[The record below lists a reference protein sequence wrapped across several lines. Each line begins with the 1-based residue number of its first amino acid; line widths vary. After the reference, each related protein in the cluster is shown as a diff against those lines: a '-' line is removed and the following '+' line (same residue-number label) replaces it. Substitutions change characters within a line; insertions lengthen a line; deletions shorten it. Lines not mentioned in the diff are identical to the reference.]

1 MSIELRL
8 PNINA
13 TTDRGQLVQIKSY
26 LYQFAEQLNWA
37 LNTMEKGTS
46 SESVVM
52 QDAVGNV
59 LQETEE
65 AKAYDTFNSIKDLI
79 IKSADIVEAYYEEI
93 DNLISLDGKY
103 VAQADFGEGGVAKYI
118 ETTNMSIDA
127 TSKYIDQKFT
137 KTEIIDGEEIA
148 SQYSL
153 NDLDSRI
160 RTQEGAIRSGW
171 VNTYITDNGTISN
184 TPREVLGVDVG
195 GIRTTDGVESVRYA
209 TFSEAGIEL
218 YDGSKSSRP
227 VAYISKNK
235 IYITSAEFIS
245 SVKMGKY
252 KLDLSNGIAF
262 KWEEV

>member
-1 MSIELRL
+1 MVSIELRL

-46 SESVVM
+46 SESLVL
-52 QDAVGNV
+52 QDKVGNV
-59 LQETEE
+59 LEQTEE

-93 DNLISLDGKY
+93 DNLISLNGKY
-103 VAQADFGEGGVAKYI
+103 VAQADFGDGGVAKYI
-118 ETTNMSIDA
+118 ADTNMSISA
-127 TSKYIDQKFT
+127 TSEYIDQKFT
-137 KTEIIDGEEIA
+137 KTETIDGEVVTSEF
-148 SQYSL
+148 
-153 NDLDSRI
+153 DLKDIDSRI
-160 RTQEGAIRSGW
+160 RKQEGNIRSGN
-171 VNTYITDNGTISN
+171 VTTT
-184 TPREVLGVDVG
+184 L
-195 GIRTTDGVESVRYA
+195 TTDGETIGIEIGEIDTINGVAKSRYA
-209 TFSEAGIEL
+209 TFSAAGIEL
-218 YDGSKSSRP
+218 YDGSTNTPP
-227 VAYISKNK
+227 VAYISKSK
-235 IYITSAEFIS
+235 LYITSAEFIS